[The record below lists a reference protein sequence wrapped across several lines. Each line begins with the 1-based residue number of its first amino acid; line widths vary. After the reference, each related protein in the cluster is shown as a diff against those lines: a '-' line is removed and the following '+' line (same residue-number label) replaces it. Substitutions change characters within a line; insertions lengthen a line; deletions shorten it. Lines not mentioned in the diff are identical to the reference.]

1 MIDWV
6 PITKVDNT
14 YTFDFRCTKDIS
26 LSALAAAHL
35 TIFDI
40 VKKYPQP
47 YTLYLSGGVDSQA
60 MLYAW
65 HTSGVKYS
73 TFSAVYNHDLNRHD
87 LLALEAFS
95 QIHKIDIDYKK
106 FDLFNFLETEHDYYA
121 NTYFCGSPQITT
133 FMKLASLTKKGTVIM
148 SGNFIK
154 RGSGVPDSN
163 NAGLFHYHKLANN
176 NFIPWFFLESMDLAH
191 AFTLN
196 DYASEMTDDYH
207 HKVALYQSHNFPV
220 LAQPKKQN
228 GFEKVKEWYDENIE
242 INPSVQD
249 RLSRKNGQIST
260 RNFDML
266 YRNKYEAK
274 FSYIKYNM
282 ICLQN

>member
-6 PITKVDNT
+6 PVTKVEDT
-14 YTFDFRCTKDIS
+14 YTFDFRCTKEIS
-26 LSALAAAHL
+26 LSALSAAHL

-65 HTSGVKYS
+65 HTSGVKFS
-73 TFSAVYNHDLNRHD
+73 TFTAVYNHDLNKHD
-87 LLALEAFS
+87 LLPLEAFS
-95 QIHKIDIDYKK
+95 KLHQIEIDYKK

-133 FMKLASLTKKGTVIM
+133 FMKLASLTKKGTAIM
-148 SGNFIK
+148 SGNFIRLK
-154 RGSGVPDSN
+154 VGIPDSN
-163 NAGLFHYHKLANN
+163 NAGLFHYNKLANK

-191 AFTLN
+191 GFAIN
-196 DYASEMTDDYH
+196 DYALDISDPYY
-207 HKVALYQSHNFPV
+207 HKVALYQSHGFPV
-220 LAQPKKQN
+220 LPQQEKQN
-228 GFEKVKEWYDENIE
+228 GFEKVKEWYDENAE
-242 INPSVQD
+242 VNLTVQD
-249 RLSRKNGQIST
+249 RLTRKVGQTSN
-260 RNFDML
+260 RNFDIL

-282 ICLQN
+282 LCL